1 MNLYLSK
8 SYDKGNW
15 IFFRLSLIQLGMKLN
30 SMKWIM
36 GCIKS
41 SYFIVLINGSLSTSF
56 FHSSKGLHQG
66 CPLSPLLFLIVTDSL
81 GILLKNARSNEIF
94 KGLKISD
101 LEIITHLIFVDDVI
115 LFGVGIEQELIHF
128 K

>member
-1 MNLYLSK
+1 
-8 SYDKGNW
+8 
-15 IFFRLSLIQLGMKLN
+15 
-30 SMKWIM
+30 
-36 GCIKS
+36 
-41 SYFIVLINGSLSTSF
+41 VA
-56 FHSSKGLHQG
+56 
-66 CPLSPLLFLIVTDSL
+66 DSL